1 MTARNHLDRFAAIQ
15 EWCACVANRASTPRA
30 RPAPLLCLVETPQ
43 RRPPAL
49 RYANTT
55 SASSEEG
62 GRADGFLR
70 AHRTKRV
77 CVGFIA
83 R

>member
-1 MTARNHLDRFAAIQ
+1 MRGQSCEHAPR
-15 EWCACVANRASTPRA
+15 TPRTS
-30 RPAPLLCLVETPQ
+30 PLPRRDSTTP
-43 RRPPAL
+43 PPAL

-62 GRADGFLR
+62 GRADGILR